1 MMAGLHWQHMTAD
14 RLREARKALGWTQ
27 KALADQ
33 AGTHYQAVKYWERQ
47 AGTIAGN
54 AVDRFKVALMA
65 AGYVFAPSPLDAG
78 LNVGKPKRLRPL
90 MLPKLCG
97 AKNRKGNACRCLAIS
112 GKARCKFHGGLST
125 GPKSAEGKE
134 RIAQAQRLRWKC
146 YGLDAA
152 LSGHF

>member
-1 MMAGLHWQHMTAD
+1 MAGLHWQHMTAD

-27 KALADQ
+27 KALADR

-47 AGTIAGN
+47 AGPIAGY

-65 AGYVFAPSPLDAG
+65 AGYVFALSPQGTG
-78 LNVGKPKRLRPL
+78 LNVGKPIRSRPL

-97 AKNRKGNACRCLAIS
+97 AKNRKGNACRCLAIG

-146 YGLDAA
+146 YGLDPA
-152 LSGHF
+152 LMGHF

>member
-1 MMAGLHWQHMTAD
+1 MAGLNWQHMTAD
-14 RLREARKALGWTQ
+14 RLREARRALGWTQ

-33 AGTHYQAVKYWERQ
+33 AGTHYQTTKYWERQ
-47 AGTIAGN
+47 AGPIAGY

-152 LSGHF
+152 LSGPF